1 MSDPI
6 SSVPPRLPRAQR
18 ATLPLLLL
26 LALGCTG
33 GSAPP
38 AADGGP
44 SAAEGLTSPAT
55 GTAPT
60 PGIPLAP
67 VTLLNVSYD
76 PTRELYQEL
85 NGLFAAEARQHGREV
100 TIRQSHGGSSS
111 QARAVIDGLEA
122 DVVTLA
128 LWSDIEA
135 IRVKGLIKPGWEQTF
150 PNGSL
155 PYSSTI
161 VFLVRRGNPKQ
172 FRDWP
177 DLVRPGVEIITPN
190 PKTGG
195 GAKLS
200 LLAAWGSVTTRGGT
214 TDEARAFVKQLYQQ
228 VPVLDSGARAAT
240 VTFVQKQIG
249 DVYLAWENEAHLA
262 RIESAGEL
270 EIVYPPVSLRA
281 EPMVALVDT
290 VVDRRGTRQP
300 ATDYLQFLYSP
311 TAQEVIAKRYFRP
324 IDPEV
329 LARHADR
336 FPPLRQFAITDISA
350 SWADALREFFDE
362 GGIYDQI
369 SSAAAR

>member
-1 MSDPI
+1 MHQPL
-6 SSVPPRLPRAQR
+6 PPVTPCSPRAHR
-18 ATLPLLLL
+18 AGLPLL
-26 LALGCTG
+26 LALGCSG
-33 GSAPP
+33 GSSPTPADREPP
-38 AADGGP
+38 AAPGP
-44 SAAEGLTSPAT
+44 TTADP
-55 GTAPT
+55 GT
-60 PGIPLAP
+60 PLAP

-85 NGLFAAEARQHGREV
+85 NKLFAAEARQHGREV
-100 TIRQSHGGSSS
+100 SIRQSHGGSSS

-135 IRVKGLIKPGWEQTF
+135 IRAKGLIEPGWEQEF

-155 PYSSTI
+155 PYTSTI

-172 FRDWP
+172 IRDWP

-214 TDEARAFVKQLYQQ
+214 VDQAREFVTQLYRQ

-262 RIESAGEL
+262 RLESAGEL

-290 VVDRRGTRQP
+290 VVDRRGTRQA
-300 ATDYLQFLYSP
+300 ATDYLQFLYAP
-311 TAQEVIAKRYFRP
+311 TAQEVIARRYFRP

-329 LARHADR
+329 LARHADQ
-336 FPPLRQFAITDISA
+336 FPPLRQFAITEIAA
-350 SWADALREFFDE
+350 SWADALREFFDD

-369 SSAAAR
+369 SSPTAR